1 MGLFGNLF
9 GGESAMRRATKKM
22 QRAYAAERTTQAGN
36 YETLAAKFADERA
49 KNADVYSKQY
59 NESIKQYADTMAQS
73 RAAFGAASAESFK
86 TLSAG
91 RDATLA
97 LLQQSTDKAVGQSTA
112 QGLLMGLSNTTF
124 GQSQVQSVARQGA
137 LQAGAVN
144 EQYAQILAAAQQST
158 ANSMAN
164 MEAQAGQTTLSAGLG
179 AANYLGNQYQGYT
192 QGQLQTMQTGYQ
204 RGENLGVASISGTY
218 QQQQAS
224 AQSSINAG
232 NQLGGALVGAAA
244 GAVGNMILP
253 GVGGM
258 IGSGLAGA
266 ALGG

>member
-22 QRAYAAERTTQAGN
+22 KKAYQKERTIQEGN
-36 YETLAAKFADERA
+36 YTALIGKFEDERA
-49 KNADVYSKQY
+49 NNAEVYSKQY
-59 NESIKQYADTMAQS
+59 NESVKQYADTMAQS

-112 QGLLMGLSNTTF
+112 QGLMMGLSNTTF
-124 GQSQVQSVARQGA
+124 GQAQTQAVARQGA

-164 MEAQAGQTTLSAGLG
+164 MEAAAGQTTLSAGLG
-179 AANYLGNQYQGYT
+179 AAQYLGNQYQGYT
-192 QGQLQTMQTGYQ
+192 QGALQTQQTGYQ
-204 RGENLGVASISGTY
+204 RGEGLGVAAISGAY
-218 QQQQAS
+218 QQQMAS
-224 AQSSINAG
+224 AQASINSG
-232 NQLGGALVGAAA
+232 NQIGGALVGAAA
-244 GAVGNMILP
+244 GAAGTL
-253 GVGGM
+253 VGGP
-258 IGSGLAGA
+258 IGGMVGSQLAGA
-266 ALGG
+266 ALG

>member
-22 QRAYAAERTTQAGN
+22 KKAYAAERTTQEGN
-36 YETLAAKFADERA
+36 YTALISKFEDERA
-49 KNADVYSKQY
+49 NNADVYSKQY
-59 NESIKQYADTMAQS
+59 NESVKQYADTMAQS

-112 QGLLMGLSNTTF
+112 QGLMMGLSNTTF
-124 GQSQVQSVARQGA
+124 GQAQTQAVARQGA

-164 MEAQAGQTTLSAGLG
+164 MEAAAGQTTLSAGLG
-179 AANYLGNQYQGYT
+179 SAQYLGNQYQGYT
-192 QGQLQTMQTGYQ
+192 QGALQTQQTGYNVGQ
-204 RGENLGVASISGTY
+204 QLGTAAISGTY
-218 QQQQAS
+218 QQQMAS
-224 AQSSINAG
+224 AQASINSG
-232 NQLGGALVGAAA
+232 NQIGGALVGAAA
-244 GAVGNMILP
+244 GAAGTLVGGP
-253 GVGGM
+253 VGGM
-258 IGSGLAGA
+258 VGSQLAGA
-266 ALGG
+266 ALG

>member
-9 GGESAMRRATKKM
+9 GGETAMRKATKKM
-22 QRAYAAERTTQAGN
+22 KKAYAAERTLQEGN
-36 YETLAAKFADERA
+36 YTALINKFEDERA
-49 KNADVYSKQY
+49 NNADVYSKQY
-59 NESIKQYADTMAQS
+59 NESVKQYADTMAQS

-112 QGLLMGLSNTTF
+112 QGLMMGLSNTTV
-124 GQSQVQSVARQGA
+124 GQAQTQAVARQGA

-164 MEAQAGQTTLSAGLG
+164 MEAAAGQTTLSAGLG
-179 AANYLGNQYQGYT
+179 AAQYLGNQYQGYT
-192 QGQLQTMQTGYQ
+192 QGALQTQQTGYQ
-204 RGENLGVASISGTY
+204 RGEGLGVAAISGTY
-218 QQQQAS
+218 QQQMAS
-224 AQSSINAG
+224 AQASINSG
-232 NQLGGALVGAAA
+232 NQIGGALVGAAA
-244 GAVGNMILP
+244 GAAGTL
-253 GVGGM
+253 VGGP
-258 IGSGLAGA
+258 IGGMVGSQLAGA
-266 ALGG
+266 ALG